1 MLRPLPAGKIQSIV
15 RLGDA
20 LKVNGSWNCFGLSNL
35 GNIVVSDSEAP
46 FRVKDLRIYMHSF
59 NFRVLCL
66 VTYTLHGEMRFY
78 CVGDEKCLSLRQAE
92 ALKREFMAVLQHELL
107 QADDGARE
115 FSHMLAAVA
124 E

>member
-1 MLRPLPAGKIQSIV
+1 
-15 RLGDA
+15 
-20 LKVNGSWNCFGLSNL
+20 
-35 GNIVVSDSEAP
+35 
-46 FRVKDLRIYMHSF
+46 
-59 NFRVLCL
+59 
-66 VTYTLHGEMRFY
+66 MRFY